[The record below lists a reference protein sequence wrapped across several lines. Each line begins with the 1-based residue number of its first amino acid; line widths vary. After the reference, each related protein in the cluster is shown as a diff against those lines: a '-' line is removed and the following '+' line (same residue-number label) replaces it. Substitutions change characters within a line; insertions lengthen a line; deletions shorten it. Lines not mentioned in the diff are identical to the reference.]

1 MGLDFSLTWSVW
13 LFWIF
18 VGIFICRQLLIFVA
32 SEVILWEQKHE
43 EDSPLAPIIK
53 GILVIVG
60 LVRFIL
66 PIVVVFDNWKTAVAM
81 LILDAVAGFVIGL
94 LLRLW
99 TLLRVNPKTN
109 SYLGTIAATTVAIAG
124 ILGVA
129 TLSIF
134 IKDCRGRSTIGEVVR
149 GGDGLSDQEKRI
161 LKEQREHPILR
172 TFHSQILGVTERE
185 SFLSSMNEQGYKV
198 THLDNDVDEGNHSI
212 ERYIVSSPIGKSNMQ
227 LFSFMDDKLFLVALI
242 MDTSKDYEEVADS
255 LRKEYEVYSYGI
267 EDSDTYTDFTTMIVF
282 NIGEDLP
289 NSIAFGDSRM
299 NELFMDE
306 DDLRVYRLFKMMN
319 DPRERKN
326 KTN

>member
-1 MGLDFSLTWSVW
+1 MELDFSLTWSVW

-18 VGIFICRQLLIFVA
+18 VGIFICRQLLLFA
-32 SEVILWEQKHE
+32 ATEVVIWEQKHE

-81 LILDAVAGFVIGL
+81 LVLDAVAGFVMGL

-109 SYLGTIAATTVAIAG
+109 RYLGTVVAIVVALAG

-129 TLSIF
+129 TLSTF
-134 IKDCRGRSTIGEVVR
+134 IKDCRGRSTIGEVFR
-149 GGDGLSDQEKRI
+149 GGDGLSEQEKRV

-172 TFHSQILGVTERE
+172 TFHGQILGVTDRE
-185 SFLSSMNEQGYKV
+185 SFLSSMSEQGYKV
-198 THLDNDVDEGNHSI
+198 THLDNDDDDEENHPI
-212 ERYIVSSPIGKSNMQ
+212 ERYIVSSPIGRSNMQ

-299 NELFMDE
+299 NELLMDE
-306 DDLRVYRLFKMMN
+306 DDLRMYRLFKMMN
-319 DPRERKN
+319 DPRERK
-326 KTN
+326 K

>member
-18 VGIFICRQLLIFVA
+18 VGIFICRQLLLFA
-32 SEVILWEQKHE
+32 ATEVVIWEQKHE

-81 LILDAVAGFVIGL
+81 LLLDAVAGFVIGL

-109 SYLGTIAATTVAIAG
+109 RYLGTAVAIVVALAG

-129 TLSIF
+129 TLSTF

-149 GGDGLSDQEKRI
+149 GDDRLSEQEKRV

-172 TFHSQILGVTERE
+172 TFHGQILGVTDRG

-198 THLDNDVDEGNHSI
+198 THLNNDDDEENHSI
-212 ERYIVSSPIGKSNMQ
+212 ERYTVSSPIGRSNMQ
-227 LFSFMDDKLFLVALI
+227 LFSFMDDKLFSVALI
-242 MDTSKDYEEVADS
+242 MDTSKDYNEVSDS
-255 LRKEYEVYSYGI
+255 LRKEYEVYCYGI
-267 EDSDTYTDFTTMIVF
+267 EDSDTYTDFTTTMVF

-289 NSIAFGDSRM
+289 NYIVFGDSRM
-299 NELFMDE
+299 NELLMDE
-306 DDLRVYRLFKMMN
+306 DDLRMYRLFKMMN
-319 DPRERKN
+319 DPRERK
-326 KTN
+326 K

>member
-1 MGLDFSLTWSVW
+1 
-13 LFWIF
+13 
-18 VGIFICRQLLIFVA
+18 
-32 SEVILWEQKHE
+32 
-43 EDSPLAPIIK
+43 
-53 GILVIVG
+53 
-60 LVRFIL
+60 
-66 PIVVVFDNWKTAVAM
+66 
-81 LILDAVAGFVIGL
+81 
-94 LLRLW
+94 
-99 TLLRVNPKTN
+99 
-109 SYLGTIAATTVAIAG
+109 
-124 ILGVA
+124 
-129 TLSIF
+129 
-134 IKDCRGRSTIGEVVR
+134 
-149 GGDGLSDQEKRI
+149 
-161 LKEQREHPILR
+161 
-172 TFHSQILGVTERE
+172 
-185 SFLSSMNEQGYKV
+185 MNEQGYKV